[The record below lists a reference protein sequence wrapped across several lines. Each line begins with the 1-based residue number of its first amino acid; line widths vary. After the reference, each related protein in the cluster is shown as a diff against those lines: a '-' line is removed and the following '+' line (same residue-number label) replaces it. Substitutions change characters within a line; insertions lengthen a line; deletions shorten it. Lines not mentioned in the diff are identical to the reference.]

1 MGLTENIPFSLL
13 HIHHIVTLMMRCR
26 LALCRCRY
34 CHYCR
39 CSAPTSRSEHWF
51 KTTFYVYK
59 NSVSPLRPRASSG
72 HPPPARPIILKNS
85 HQQHHPMGALSL
97 CRRLSPSLSPTLLC
111 TTTTRVPILSTTHAG
126 WLTGWPPPSA
136 AYRRRH
142 FSWGTHDTQRGEK
155 CLCYWKGNERFGKL

>member
-34 CHYCR
+34 WHYCR

-59 NSVSPLRPRASSG
+59 NSVSPLSPRASSG
-72 HPPPARPIILKNS
+72 HPPPARPVIPNNS
-85 HQQHHPMGALSL
+85 HQQHPMGALSL
-97 CRRLSPSLSPTLLC
+97 GVSHTVFLLLC
-111 TTTTRVPILSTTHAG
+111 SAPHHHYQGANFINNTRWLADWLAPTIGGVPSSPLFLGDS
-126 WLTGWPPPSA
+126 
-136 AYRRRH
+136 RH
-142 FSWGTHDTQRGEK
+142 P
-155 CLCYWKGNERFGKL
+155 ER